1 MTAKKQL
8 ADYGFTVSE
17 KLDKLLKKLPA
28 DSFNMIEFS
37 KKEGVLRAK
46 IFCDKENKTDI
57 VITQTK

>member
-1 MTAKKQL
+1 MTARKQL
-8 ADYGFTVSE
+8 EAYGFTISDR
-17 KLDKLLKKLPA
+17 LDKLLKKLPA

-57 VITQTK
+57 VITQIK